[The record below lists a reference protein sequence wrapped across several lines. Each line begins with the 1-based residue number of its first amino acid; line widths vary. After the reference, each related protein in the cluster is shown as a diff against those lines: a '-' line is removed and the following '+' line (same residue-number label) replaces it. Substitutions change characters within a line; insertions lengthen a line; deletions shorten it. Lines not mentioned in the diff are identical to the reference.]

1 MNLFVPVRDYIDSLV
16 HPSAR
21 HDPLMAARHR
31 AFLAPRIL
39 GGLAGLAIFPVYLA
53 VRGTPGLLEII
64 AFAWLVLPIG
74 IAYAL
79 SRSGQYERAH
89 LHSALAL
96 AGLVTLLSATSGGIE
111 SPAAVWLIM
120 IPLEAALCASRRA
133 VAWATGFAA
142 AGLLLLVSLAP
153 LGLAA
158 AGPASTGISYLFVTI
173 SIGAALVYAVLLAL
187 GAEAMARV
195 GSSLLRKEESRYRLL
210 TANMTDVITR
220 HGRGGTVLFV
230 SPAAERLFGVEVR
243 ELNGQG
249 LFDRVHVTDRP
260 AYLTALADTAR
271 EGGERSVEFRVRRNL
286 PESGAKESS
295 HFVWVEMRCRALDR
309 PRREGTEKAREV
321 VAVMRDITDRKT
333 QDQAIQEARSEAEE
347 ANAAKGRFLATMSH
361 ELRTPL
367 NAVIGFSEMLM
378 NESTMAL
385 DARRRTDYARLIND
399 SGQHLLSVVNLVLD
413 MSKIE
418 SGNFVITPEPF
429 APAAVIRNC
438 CELLTL
444 KAREVGLDIVVNL
457 PAGLPEIV
465 ADKRALKQMLL
476 NLLSNAVKF
485 TDRGG
490 RVTVTA
496 SVHETHIVIAVADT
510 GVGISQED
518 LVRVGDPFFQARGSY
533 NRPYDGTGL
542 GLSIVKGLVGLHG
555 GRMEIES
562 RLGEGTQVT
571 IRLPMDCE
579 NPGRGRQDED
589 IAASAAGNLAA
600 LPIVSSWSDLQVRK
614 RA

>member
-1 MNLFVPVRDYIDSLV
+1 M
-16 HPSAR
+16 
-21 HDPLMAARHR
+21 
-31 AFLAPRIL
+31 
-39 GGLAGLAIFPVYLA
+39 
-53 VRGTPGLLEII
+53 
-64 AFAWLVLPIG
+64 
-74 IAYAL
+74 
-79 SRSGQYERAH
+79 
-89 LHSALAL
+89 
-96 AGLVTLLSATSGGIE
+96 SGGIE
-111 SPAAVWLIM
+111 SPAAIWLIM
-120 IPLEAALCASRRA
+120 IPLEAALCASRRV
-133 VAWATGFAA
+133 VAWAAGFAA
-142 AGLLLLVSLAP
+142 SGLVLLVGLGP
-153 LGLAA
+153 LGLDIAASA
-158 AGPASTGISYLFVTI
+158 AGISHLFATA
-173 SIGAALVYAVLLAL
+173 SIGAALFYAVLLAL

-220 HGRGGTVLFV
+220 HGRNGSVLFV
-230 SPAAERLFGVEVR
+230 SPAAERLFRAQVH
-243 ELNGQG
+243 ELTGQG
-249 LFDRVHVTDRP
+249 LFDRVHVADRP
-260 AYLTALADTAR
+260 AYLTALADTGLQ
-271 EGGERSVEFRVRRNL
+271 GGERSVEFRVRRNL
-286 PESGAKESS
+286 LGDEARGTS
-295 HFVWVEMRCRALDR
+295 HFVWVEMRCRPLDR
-309 PRREGTEKAREV
+309 PRRDGVEREV
-321 VAVMRDITDRKT
+321 VAVMRDITDRKA

-378 NESTMAL
+378 NEGTMAL
-385 DARRRTDYARLIND
+385 DAQRRNDYARLIND

-444 KAREVGLDIVVNL
+444 KAREVGLDIVVDL
-457 PAGLPEIV
+457 PSDLPEIV

-490 RVTVTA
+490 RVTVTG
-496 SVHETHIVIAVADT
+496 SIYETQIVISVADT
-510 GVGISQED
+510 GVGIGQDD
-518 LVRVGDPFFQARGSY
+518 LGRVGDPFFQARGSY

-571 IRLPMDCE
+571 IRLPIDCE
-579 NPGRGRQDED
+579 NPGVVRKGGGLAVGATQN
-589 IAASAAGNLAA
+589 IAE
-600 LPIVSSWSDLQVRK
+600 LPIVSSWSDLQVKK

>member
-1 MNLFVPVRDYIDSLV
+1 MNLFVPVRDYINSLV
-16 HPSAR
+16 HPSVR

-89 LHSALAL
+89 LHSAFAL
-96 AGLVTLLSATSGGIE
+96 AGLVIPLSAMSGGIE

-120 IPLEAALCASRRA
+120 IPLEAALCASRRV

-142 AGLLLLVSLAP
+142 AGVLLLVSLAP
-153 LGLAA
+153 LGFAA
-158 AGPASTGISYLFVTI
+158 AGPASTGISYLFATI

-260 AYLTALADTAR
+260 AYLTALADTAL

-286 PESGAKESS
+286 PKSGAKSRRTSS
-295 HFVWVEMRCRALDR
+295 GSKCDAARSIDQGEKE
-309 PRREGTEKAREV
+309 PRRRAKSWRSCATSPIVRRRIKLSKR
-321 VAVMRDITDRKT
+321 R
-333 QDQAIQEARSEAEE
+333 EAR
-347 ANAAKGRFLATMSH
+347 
-361 ELRTPL
+361 LRKPTK
-367 NAVIGFSEMLM
+367 S
-378 NESTMAL
+378 
-385 DARRRTDYARLIND
+385 
-399 SGQHLLSVVNLVLD
+399 
-413 MSKIE
+413 
-418 SGNFVITPEPF
+418 
-429 APAAVIRNC
+429 
-438 CELLTL
+438 
-444 KAREVGLDIVVNL
+444 
-457 PAGLPEIV
+457 
-465 ADKRALKQMLL
+465 
-476 NLLSNAVKF
+476 
-485 TDRGG
+485 
-490 RVTVTA
+490 
-496 SVHETHIVIAVADT
+496 
-510 GVGISQED
+510 
-518 LVRVGDPFFQARGSY
+518 
-533 NRPYDGTGL
+533 
-542 GLSIVKGLVGLHG
+542 
-555 GRMEIES
+555 
-562 RLGEGTQVT
+562 
-571 IRLPMDCE
+571 
-579 NPGRGRQDED
+579 
-589 IAASAAGNLAA
+589 
-600 LPIVSSWSDLQVRK
+600 
-614 RA
+614 